1 MALQRRQKILARI
14 LRQAREEAGLQ
25 QSELGL
31 LIGKT
36 QGYISKVEGGHQ
48 GVDVLLLYDIAVAL
62 RHAPQD
68 LFARAVE
75 AFDAHLAD
83 IVGSDT

>member
-1 MALQRRQKILARI
+1 MVLQRRQKILARI

-25 QSELGL
+25 QSELGR

-48 GVDVLLLYDIAVAL
+48 GVDVLLFYDIAMAL
-62 RHAPQD
+62 QHVPQD
-68 LFARAVE
+68 LFARAVD
-75 AFDAHLAD
+75 AFDAYHAD
-83 IVGSDT
+83 IAGSDT